1 MGNWKVD
8 KLSTVNCQ
16 LSIDEPYWL
25 WLTNL
30 KGIGPV
36 TQRKL
41 IRAFNN
47 PKSVY
52 EATGEELQKVKGLR
66 DKMIDT
72 ICLQR
77 SLDKAKKIQQQMYDK
92 NIKLLTFDNPLYP
105 AHVNLFSDQPAVLYY
120 RGNLRPNIKSIGI
133 IGSRRCTSYGK
144 EVSAEAAK
152 FLAKSG
158 IAVVSGMAKGI
169 DSYAHTACIKE
180 GGYTLAFIAN
190 GPDMCYPPEHKT
202 LMEEII
208 EIGAII
214 SPYPPGI
221 RPRQEYFPFRNK
233 LMAAWVDKLLVV
245 EAAERSG
252 ALITAKYAMDYKRQV
267 FAVPN
272 SIYNPESAGTN
283 RLLQR
288 GAEVYLRPEQM
299 LETELHPI
307 LCPTT
312 NREVIIKAPIKQ
324 EVKNTLQE
332 ELILKEL
339 NQPQEIS
346 HFLPLFDGD
355 LSKLLLLLCDMELEG
370 KLSIQGNSVS
380 IDG

>member
-1 MGNWKVD
+1 ME
-8 KLSTVNCQ
+8 L
-16 LSIDEPYWL
+16 YWL

-41 IRAFNN
+41 IRTFNN

-52 EATGEELQKVKGLR
+52 EATREELQRVKGLR
-66 DKMIDT
+66 NVMIDT
-72 ICLQR
+72 LLSQR
-77 SLDKAKKIQQQMYDK
+77 SLDTAKKIQQQTGDK
-92 NIKLLTFDNPLYP
+92 NIKILTFDNLLFPS
-105 AHVNLFSDQPAVLYY
+105 HVNLFTDQPTVLYY
-120 RGNLRPNIKSIGI
+120 RGNLRPNIKSFGI

-144 EVSAEAAK
+144 EVSSEAAK

-180 GGYTLAFIAN
+180 GGYTQAFVAN
-190 GPDMCYPPEHKT
+190 GPDICYPPEHKS
-202 LMEEII
+202 LMEEIT
-208 EIGAII
+208 EVGAII
-214 SPYPPGI
+214 SPYPPGT

-283 RLLQR
+283 HLLQG
-288 GAEVYLRPEQM
+288 GAEVYLRPQQ
-299 LETELHPI
+299 LIDTEHHPI
-307 LCPTT
+307 LSTKI
-312 NREVIIKAPIKQ
+312 NREVINSKAIEHKR
-324 EVKNTLQE
+324 ENTLQE

-339 NQPQEIS
+339 YQPQEIS
-346 HFLPLFDGD
+346 HFLPSFDGD

-370 KLSIQGNSVS
+370 KVSIHGNSVS
-380 IDG
+380 LIP